1 MKKGVG
7 NRLKS
12 CYLFSPVKV
21 HSLDVIE
28 MHSPFQITAKSQRT
42 KILTSLNGYSP
53 ISRDYRACS

>member
-28 MHSPFQITAKSQRT
+28 MR
-42 KILTSLNGYSP
+42 SP
-53 ISRDYRACS
+53 IPDNS